1 MRIGKVAAASAAAV
15 LFNEQRL
22 NMNIKQKV
30 SITSLAIIAGL
41 SLAACSPEEVAIYNT
56 LNPAEQSAVQ
66 QHVHA
71 TATAAAPEHNP
82 PGGFLACVRRH
93 ESGGNY
99 QAKNPSST
107 ASGAYQFLDSTWRTM
122 SARAGHGG
130 WGSARY
136 APPWVQD
143 AVAQYTV
150 DSGWRSAWN
159 GTGC

>member
-1 MRIGKVAAASAAAV
+1 MIQHRLLTLCALSALIIGAAFTASCTPEQTAV
-15 LFNEQRL
+15 YL
-22 NMNIKQKV
+22 
-30 SITSLAIIAGL
+30 
-41 SLAACSPEEVAIYNT
+41 T
-56 LNPAEQSAVQ
+56 LNPAEQAAVRESLR
-66 QHVHA
+66 
-71 TATAAAPEHNP
+71 TPPAPAHNP

-99 QAKNPSST
+99 QAKNPHST
-107 ASGAYQFLDSTWRTM
+107 ASGAYQFLNSTWRTM

-130 WGSARY
+130 YPTARS

>member
-1 MRIGKVAAASAAAV
+1 MFKFMRVVVFSVLVVGSVAACTPEQVAV
-15 LFNEQRL
+15 
-22 NMNIKQKV
+22 
-30 SITSLAIIAGL
+30 
-41 SLAACSPEEVAIYNT
+41 YNT
-56 LNPAEQSAVQ
+56 LNPAEQAAVNEALTPAP
-66 QHVHA
+66 V
-71 TATAAAPEHNP
+71 PEHSP

-99 QAKNPSST
+99 QAKNPVST

-122 SARAGHGG
+122 SARAGHRG

-150 DSGWRSAWN
+150 DSGWSSAWN

>member
-1 MRIGKVAAASAAAV
+1 MIKKLIVPILSISFLVGLAS
-15 LFNEQRL
+15 
-22 NMNIKQKV
+22 
-30 SITSLAIIAGL
+30 SCT
-41 SLAACSPEEVAIYNT
+41 PEEVAVYST
-56 LNPAEQSAVQ
+56 LNAQEQAAVHDHLNPPAP
-66 QHVHA
+66 VHS
-71 TATAAAPEHNP
+71 P

-99 QAKNPSST
+99 QAENPVST

-122 SARAGHGG
+122 SGRAGHGG
-130 WGSARY
+130 WGHAAS
-136 APPWVQD
+136 APPYVQD

>member
-1 MRIGKVAAASAAAV
+1 MIKKLIVPILSILFIATIAASC
-15 LFNEQRL
+15 
-22 NMNIKQKV
+22 
-30 SITSLAIIAGL
+30 T
-41 SLAACSPEEVAIYNT
+41 PEEIAAYGT
-56 LNPAEQSAVQ
+56 LNAQEREAVHQHLNPPAP
-66 QHVHA
+66 VHS
-71 TATAAAPEHNP
+71 P

-93 ESGGNY
+93 ESGGDY
-99 QAKNPSST
+99 RAENPVST

-122 SARAGHGG
+122 SARAGHRG
-130 WGSARY
+130 WGHAAS